1 MPDAELDRLGAAGV
15 GTEPLAVGMGNLGGG
30 GDLLLAHD
38 GGMGAGVRHEGIAGD
53 HQLDDVHAF
62 AD

>member
-1 MPDAELDRLGAAGV
+1 
-15 GTEPLAVGMGNLGGG
+15 MGNLGGG
-30 GDLLLAHD
+30 GDLLLAHN